1 MDASSTGVLLQWFDS
16 TGWHCVNTDALVSS
30 CFFMFI
36 VPFRTS
42 ACSARVAVSPLRGI
56 AITQFK
62 NGHTYSYKRVSRRA
76 IINLML
82 NKSMSLGFW
91 VNRNLVQSERAI
103 CTVRPVRN

>member
-1 MDASSTGVLLQWFDS
+1 
-16 TGWHCVNTDALVSS
+16 
-30 CFFMFI
+30 MFI

-42 ACSARVAVSPLRGI
+42 SCSARIAVSPLRGI

-62 NGHTYSYKRVSRRA
+62 NGHTYSYKNVSRRA
-76 IINLML
+76 IANLML

-91 VNRNLVQSERAI
+91 VNKNLVQSERAI